1 MIRVVGHDPTWSAK
15 FEAEAARIAEAVGD
29 ATVRIHHI
37 GSTAIPQT
45 KAKPIIDILLEVTS
59 HGVLDQKAPK
69 LEALGYEAMGEFGIP
84 GRRYFRL
91 DDADGTRAHQLHAF
105 EAGVPNVVRHVAFRD
120 YMRAHPSIAEEYGAM
135 KERLAK
141 AHPHDGAAYVDG
153 KDAFVKEHE
162 RRALA
167 WAMTRRAQS
176 PKGTSFG
183 A

>member
-1 MIRVVGHDPTWSAK
+1 
-15 FEAEAARIAEAVGD
+15 
-29 ATVRIHHI
+29 
-37 GSTAIPQT
+37 
-45 KAKPIIDILLEVTS
+45 
-59 HGVLDQKAPK
+59 
-69 LEALGYEAMGEFGIP
+69 
-84 GRRYFRL
+84 
-91 DDADGTRAHQLHAF
+91 
-105 EAGVPNVVRHVAFRD
+105 
-120 YMRAHPSIAEEYGAM
+120 M